1 MDDLMGDG
9 TNLKIYKSKKIQISI
24 SLLYP
29 IVVFLIL
36 NLAPLLHSWLLP
48 AIVSIG
54 FCLLWGNLRYL
65 FFSTLLMWITSVP
78 IWWLFIE
85 RSREGD
91 GAEIFISSLP
101 FIIVAFVFVVL
112 LPEILLVLVRNKYFL
127 K

>member
-1 MDDLMGDG
+1 MGDG

-36 NLAPLLHSWLLP
+36 NLGPLLQSWLLP

-112 LPEILLVLVRNKYFL
+112 LPEILLVLVRNKFFL